1 MRIAVLGGGVVGVTT
16 AYQLQR
22 DGHEVVVIERNREVA
37 AGASYANA
45 GMIAPGHS
53 FVWSSPRAPLILMK
67 SLVMKDQALRFKFS
81 ADPRLYAWSWGFLK
95 ECTAAKARR
104 NTLPNTGSPPIRRAC
119 STSVVAEE
127 AIDYDRNLR
136 GILYLHRSQQALDAG
151 VEHMKLLE
159 SDGQVIKVL
168 DRDQVVALD
177 PALASAR
184 ERIAGA
190 ILCPTDETG
199 DRAKFTRALAAKI
212 VARGGSVITGATVGG
227 LRDRRR
233 QGHGRANRPRTF
245 AADAYVLALG
255 AQSPALARTLGVS
268 LPIYP
273 IKGYSLTIPV
283 GEPASPP
290 TIACVDE
297 HNLVAI
303 SRFGDRLRVT
313 ATAEFAGYDTSHKPS
328 DFAFMK
334 RVAQEL
340 YPDGGEYDRAEMC
353 AGLRPMTPTNLPLFG
368 RRRFSNLILNTGHG
382 HIGWTMSHGS
392 ARITADLIAGRK
404 PAISMD
410 GLWPRER
417 SERRPMS
424 LDLAPATIDLGV
436 LPSELDGGSRRARRS
451 ASWCSPPT
459 RRWSTSSARS
469 STCPASGS
477 MSRASITTPRS
488 GPTRFAPSGRGS
500 RPASR

>member
-1 MRIAVLGGGVVGVTT
+1 MRVAVLGGGVVGVTT

-22 DGHEVVVIERNREVA
+22 DGHEVMVIERNREVA
-37 AGASYANA
+37 AEASWANA

-67 SLVMKDQALRFKFS
+67 SLVLKDQALRFKFS

-104 NTLPNTGSPPIRRAC
+104 NTLAKHRLAAYSQTVLD
-119 STSVVAEE
+119 SVVAEE

-168 DRDQVVALD
+168 NRDQVVALD
-177 PALASAR
+177 PALAQAR
-184 ERIAGA
+184 DGIAGA

-199 DRAKFTRALAAKI
+199 DCAKFTRALAAKI
-212 VARGGSVITGATVGG
+212 VARGGEVVTGATVSG
-227 LRDRRR
+227 LKTEGDKVAAALTD
-233 QGHGRANRPRTF
+233 HGPF

-255 AQSPALARTLGVS
+255 AQSPLLARTVGIS

-283 GEPASPP
+283 GASASPP

-303 SRFGDRLRVT
+303 SRFGDRLRIT

-340 YPDGGEYDRAEMC
+340 YPDGAEYGRADMC
-353 AGLRPMTPTNLPLFG
+353 ACLRPMTPTNLPLFG
-368 RRRFSNLILNTGHG
+368 RRRFSNLVLNTGHG

-410 GLWPRER
+410 GL
-417 SERRPMS
+417 M
-424 LDLAPATIDLGV
+424 AA
-436 LPSELDGGSRRARRS
+436 
-451 ASWCSPPT
+451 
-459 RRWSTSSARS
+459 
-469 STCPASGS
+469 
-477 MSRASITTPRS
+477 
-488 GPTRFAPSGRGS
+488 
-500 RPASR
+500 

>member
-1 MRIAVLGGGVVGVTT
+1 MRIVVLGGGVVGVTT

-22 DGHEVVVIERNREVA
+22 DGYDVVILERNGELA
-37 AGASYANA
+37 AEASFANA

-53 FVWSSPRAPLILMK
+53 FVWSSPRAPLILAK
-67 SLVMKDQALRFKFS
+67 SLVLRDQALRFKFS
-81 ADPRLYAWSWGFLK
+81 ADPRLYAWSWGFLM

-104 NTLPNTGSPPIRRAC
+104 NTLVKHRLAAYSQTVLD
-119 STSVVAEE
+119 SVVAKEG
-127 AIDYDRNLR
+127 IDYDRSRR

-168 DRDQVVALD
+168 NRDQVVALE
-177 PALASAR
+177 PALAHAK

-199 DRAKFTRALAAKI
+199 DCAKFTRALAAKI
-212 VARGGSVITGATVGG
+212 VARGGAIVTGATVSG
-227 LRDRRR
+227 LKTAGDKVT
-233 QGHGRANRPRTF
+233 AAVTNRGQF
-245 AADAYVLALG
+245 AGDAYVLSLG
-255 AQSPALARTLGVS
+255 AESSNLARTLGIR

-283 GEPASPP
+283 GASPLPP
-290 TIACVDE
+290 TVACVDE

-334 RVAQEL
+334 SVAQEL
-340 YPDGGEYDRAEMC
+340 YPEGAEYDRAEMC
-353 AGLRPMTPTNLPLFG
+353 ACLRPMTPTNLPFFG
-368 RRRFSNLILNTGHG
+368 RRRFGNLFLNTGHG

-410 GLWPRER
+410 GL
-417 SERRPMS
+417 M
-424 LDLAPATIDLGV
+424 AA
-436 LPSELDGGSRRARRS
+436 
-451 ASWCSPPT
+451 
-459 RRWSTSSARS
+459 
-469 STCPASGS
+469 
-477 MSRASITTPRS
+477 
-488 GPTRFAPSGRGS
+488 
-500 RPASR
+500 